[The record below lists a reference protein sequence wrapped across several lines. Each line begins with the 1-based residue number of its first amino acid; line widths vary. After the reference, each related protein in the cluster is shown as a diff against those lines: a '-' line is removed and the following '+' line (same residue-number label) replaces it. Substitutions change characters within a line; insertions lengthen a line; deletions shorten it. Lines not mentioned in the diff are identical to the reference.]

1 MALKKETREVAFTWR
16 ATEVLSSLEL
26 TVLIPIN
33 RRLRRSICNSKRPFL
48 RCSSG
53 LLRQKAT
60 SRQQQQ
66 PFSHCWFFLHLTTA
80 PRSRERRGFSYYYSQ
95 LEEGWEASKR
105 RRRRP
110 AFLKQLKDQ
119 KFHHYYQPSFTAEHP
134 TYYALLLAAAAFSAA
149 EDRGWRDYSLARRL
163 QIVCELYVMSFYSH
177 A

>member
-1 MALKKETREVAFTWR
+1 MKASAFVSSRLCGFEKRDPRSSFHLKSHWSSLLKK
-16 ATEVLSSLEL
+16 L
-26 TVLIPIN
+26 TVLVPIN

-60 SRQQQQ
+60 SRQQQ

-105 RRRRP
+105 RRRP

-119 KFHHYYQPSFTAEHP
+119 KFHHYYQPSFTAEH
-134 TYYALLLAAAAFSAA
+134 LLHTTPF
-149 EDRGWRDYSLARRL
+149 
-163 QIVCELYVMSFYSH
+163 C
-177 A
+177 